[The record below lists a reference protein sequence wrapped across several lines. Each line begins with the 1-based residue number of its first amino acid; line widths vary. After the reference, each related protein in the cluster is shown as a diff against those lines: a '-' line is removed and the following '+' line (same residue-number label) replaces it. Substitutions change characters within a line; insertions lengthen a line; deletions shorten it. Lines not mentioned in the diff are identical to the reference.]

1 MLAGTQA
8 VAEKADANASV
19 KGRETVVVVMV
30 VSETLHVILMKVD
43 GTESVALSEDPKE
56 AADAA
61 ERSEE
66 T

>member
-1 MLAGTQA
+1 MLVGTQA
-8 VAEKADANASV
+8 VAEKADASV
-19 KGRETVVVVMV
+19 IGREMVVVVMV
-30 VSETLHVILMKVD
+30 VSETLLVSFMKVD